1 MQKKQR
7 LTLRDLELEAEKS
20 LKPTTAKEQA
30 IIEAASALLGERGV
44 DGATTAEIA
53 KRAGVTERTL
63 FRYFPSKNDLIR
75 RVLFPP
81 LLHASLSREWE
92 KLESL
97 LTMSRPDLKG
107 WYTGFSIERFA
118 MISRNPPLVRTV
130 LIELAQN
137 DELRTAVAGIWRQH
151 IWRPMVERLAEWQ
164 ASGAI
169 RKDVNVETLAR
180 AIHCLNVGYFL
191 TRYVFAPDS
200 KWDDKVEFDWMAD
213 ILVHGASSEATGSA

>member
-7 LTLRDLELEAEKS
+7 LSLRDLELEAEKS

-30 IIEAASALLGERGV
+30 IIEAASALLGERAI

-63 FRYFPSKNDLIR
+63 FRYFPSKSHLVR

-81 LLHASLSREWE
+81 LLNSALSREWE

-97 LTMSRPDLKG
+97 LTMAQPDLKR

-118 MISRNPPLVRTV
+118 TISRNPPLVRTV
-130 LIELAQN
+130 LIELVQN
-137 DELRTAVAGIWRQH
+137 DELRNAIVGIWRQH
-151 IWRPMVERLAEWQ
+151 IWRPMVERLGEWQ

-200 KWDDKVEFDWMAD
+200 KWDDKAEFDWMGD
-213 ILVHGASSEATGSA
+213 ILAHGGAKEATGA